1 MNEKTFVGNI
11 DRLRRPER
19 VAALE
24 VPRVVDFCLDN
35 RVSNTLLD
43 IGCGSGIFLE
53 AFAARG
59 LFCAGVDLNPAML
72 RATREFVSGAR
83 VTAAIA
89 ESLPFAA
96 KSFDVVFLAHILH
109 EVDNP
114 AIVLAECS
122 RVARHRIAVLEWPF
136 REQEMGPPLSHR
148 LSPETLGAAIEEAG
162 LARVRPVE
170 LAAMSLYLIDIE
182 IS

>member
-1 MNEKTFVGNI
+1 MNEKTFVGDI
-11 DRLRRPER
+11 ERLRRPER

-24 VPRVVDFCLDN
+24 VPRVVDLCLDN
-35 RVSNTLLD
+35 GGSHTLLD

-59 LFCAGVDLNPAML
+59 LFCASVDLNPAML
-72 RATREFVSGAR
+72 GATRRFVSGAR
-83 VTAAIA
+83 VAAAIA

-96 KSFDVVFLAHILH
+96 KTFDVVFLAHILH

-114 AIVLAECS
+114 AIALAECG

-136 REQEMGPPLSHR
+136 REQEMGPPLLHR
-148 LSPETLGAAIEEAG
+148 LSPEALGSAIAKAG
-162 LARVRPVE
+162 LEKVRPVQ
-170 LAAMSLYLIDIE
+170 LTAMSLYLIE
-182 IS
+182 I

>member
-11 DRLRRPER
+11 ELLRRSER

-24 VPRVVDFCLDN
+24 VPSVVDLCLRN
-35 RVSNTLLD
+35 KASHSLLD

-72 RATREFVSGAR
+72 RATRECVFGAR
-83 VTAAIA
+83 VASAVA
-89 ESLPFAA
+89 ESLPFAN
-96 KSFDVVFLAHILH
+96 KSFDLLFLAHILH

-114 AIVLAECS
+114 AAVLAECG
-122 RVARHRIAVLEWPF
+122 RVARRRIAVLEWPF
-136 REQEMGPPLSHR
+136 REQEMGPPLAHR
-148 LSPETLGAAIEEAG
+148 LSPEALGAAIAGAG
-162 LARVRPVE
+162 LTKVRPVE
-170 LAAMSLYLIDIE
+170 LAAMSLYLIDV
-182 IS
+182 